1 MRIKGRSAVVCVLL
15 LALAAVLAA
24 PAVAQDGAA
33 KKKVLRIGWAQ
44 EPQTLNPFVDQD
56 EEDFRIWALSY
67 DLLVGFKPADLSPAP
82 GIAESWEVSDDRKTV
97 TFKLVSG
104 AKWSDGQPITSK
116 DVKYSLETMAPHS
129 LLFSS
134 YVENVKSIET
144 PDDTTVVINTT
155 KPDARIVGG
164 LFVYILPEHIY
175 GKESLKSLQGSYK
188 PTVPIV
194 GSGPYIVSAWERGRI
209 IRMTR
214 NANFRGA
221 KPNFDEIQWIKYG
234 NTDAVERAL
243 TLGEIDIVPEV
254 QEATFA
260 KLSKTKNVKAVKSS
274 SPSFTQL
281 AFNLCTPANCNDAKF
296 NPAVQDRTVRQAIA
310 FAIDRNRINQIA
322 TRNTSFP
329 GHGLLPDYYKAFYAK
344 PADDYA
350 LDLDKANQMLDAA
363 GYARAGGGTRAKG
376 QTKLSFDLYVRSES
390 QVNIQAARLVKEMA
404 AKIGVEFKVQ
414 IVSVD
419 KLTELTTQKKDGKP
433 SPDFDTF
440 IWGWGGDPYDPS
452 TLLNLLTT
460 SSIGA
465 SSDAFYSNPEYD
477 RLYAEQSGEF
487 DQAKRKQT
495 VAQLI
500 AISQRD
506 LPYIVLTVD
515 PILAAY
521 RSDKLSNIK
530 RTCPEPNGDIMCD
543 EVGYT
548 AISALAPAGAAG
560 GDGGSDGGTSG
571 IVYLL
576 IALVV
581 VAAVIAVIVLMRRRR
596 GGSEAIELES

>member
-1 MRIKGRSAVVCVLL
+1 MRIRGLGAVVCVLSL
-15 LALAAVLAA
+15 TLATLAA
-24 PAVAQDGAA
+24 PAGAQDGTA
-33 KKKVLRIGWAQ
+33 KKKVLRLGWAQ
-44 EPQTLNPFVDQD
+44 EPQTLNPYVDQD

-67 DLLVGFKPADLSPAP
+67 DLLVSFKPADLSPAP

-116 DVKYSLETMAPHS
+116 DVKYSLETMAPNS

-134 YVENVKSIET
+134 YVENIESVET
-144 PDDTTVVINTT
+144 PDDATVVINTT

-164 LFVYILPEHIY
+164 LFVYILPEHIF
-175 GKESLKSLQGSYK
+175 GKESLKSLQGSYR
-188 PTVPIV
+188 PSVPIV

-214 NANFRGA
+214 NPNFRGD

-234 NTDAVERAL
+234 NADAVERAL
-243 TLGEIDIVPEV
+243 GLGEIDVVPEV

-260 KLSKTKNVKAVKSS
+260 KLSKTKNVKTVKAP

-281 AFNLCTPANCNDAKF
+281 SFNLCTPANCNDAKF

-310 FAIDRNRINQIA
+310 YSIDRERVNQIA
-322 TRNTSFP
+322 TRNTSFA
-329 GHGLLPDYYKAFYAK
+329 GHGLLPDYYKAFYTK

-363 GYARAGGGTRAKG
+363 GYARAGDGIRAKG
-376 QTKLSFDLYVRSES
+376 SSKLSFDLFVRSES
-390 QVNIQAARLVKEMA
+390 PVNIQAARLVKEMA

-419 KLTELTTQKKDGKP
+419 KLTEITTQKKDGKP
-433 SPDFDTF
+433 NPDFDTF

-452 TLLNLLTT
+452 TLLNLFTT

-487 DQAKRKQT
+487 DQAKRKAA

-500 AISQRD
+500 SISQRD

-515 PILAAY
+515 PVLQAY
-521 RSDKLSNIK
+521 RSDKLGNVK
-530 RTCPEPNGDIMCD
+530 RTCPEPNGDILCD
-543 EVGYT
+543 EVGYV
-548 AISALAPAGAAG
+548 AVSALTPAAAAAG

-581 VAAVIAVIVLMRRRR
+581 AAAVVAVILLMRRRR

>member
-1 MRIKGRSAVVCVLL
+1 MRIRGRGAVVCVLS

-24 PAVAQDGAA
+24 PAVAQNGTA
-33 KKKVLRIGWAQ
+33 KKKVLRMGWAQ

-56 EEDFRIWALSY
+56 EEDYRIWALSY

-82 GIAESWEVSDDRKTV
+82 GIATSWKVSDDRRTV
-97 TFKLVSG
+97 TFTLVSG

-116 DVKYSLETMAPHS
+116 DVKYSLETMAPNS
-129 LLFSS
+129 LLFSG
-134 YVENVKSIET
+134 YVENIKSVEA
-144 PDDTTVVINTT
+144 PDAQTVVVTT
-155 KPDARIVGG
+155 SKPDARIVGG
-164 LFVYILPEHIY
+164 LFVYIVPEHVF
-175 GKESLKSLQGSYK
+175 GKESLKSLQGSFK
-188 PTVPIV
+188 PSLPIV
-194 GSGPYIVSAWERGRI
+194 GSGPYVVSAWERGRI

-214 NANFRGA
+214 NTNFRGT
-221 KPNFDEIQWIKYG
+221 KPTFDEVQWIKYG

-243 TLGEIDIVPEV
+243 TLGEIDVVPEV

-260 KLSKTKNVKAVKSS
+260 KLSKTTNVKAVKSS

-281 AFNLCTPANCNDAKF
+281 AFNLCDPQNCNGAKF
-296 NPAVQDRTVRQAIA
+296 NPAVQDLAVRQAIA
-310 FAIDRNRINQIA
+310 FAIDRERLNQIA
-322 TRNTSFP
+322 ARNTAFP
-329 GHGLLPDYYKAFYAK
+329 GHGLLPDYYKAFYSK
-344 PADDYA
+344 PADDYP
-350 LDLDKANQMLDAA
+350 LDLNRANQLLDEA
-363 GYARAGGGTRAKG
+363 GYARGEGGIRAKG
-376 QTKLSFDLYVRSES
+376 STRLSFDLYVRSES
-390 QVNIQAARLVKEMA
+390 TANTQAARLVKEMA

-419 KLTELTTQKKDGKP
+419 KLTELTTQKKGGKP

-452 TLLNLLTT
+452 TLLNLFTT
-460 SSIGA
+460 GSIGG

-487 DQAKRKQT
+487 DQAKRKQA
-495 VAQLI
+495 VAQMI

-515 PILAAY
+515 PILQAY
-521 RSDKLSNIK
+521 RTDRLGNVK
-530 RTCPEPNGDIMCD
+530 RTCPEPDGDILCD
-543 EVGYT
+543 QVGYGAVS
-548 AISALAPAGAAG
+548 AIAPAAAG

-571 IVYLL
+571 VVYLL
-576 IALVV
+576 IAVV
-581 VAAVIAVIVLMRRRR
+581 IVGAAIAVVLLMRRRR

>member
-1 MRIKGRSAVVCVLL
+1 
-15 LALAAVLAA
+15 
-24 PAVAQDGAA
+24 
-33 KKKVLRIGWAQ
+33 
-44 EPQTLNPFVDQD
+44 
-56 EEDFRIWALSY
+56 
-67 DLLVGFKPADLSPAP
+67 
-82 GIAESWEVSDDRKTV
+82 V

-116 DVKYSLETMAPHS
+116 DVKYTFETMAPNS

-134 YVENVKSIET
+134 YTENVKSIET

-175 GKESLKSLQGSYK
+175 GKEKLKSLTGSFK

-194 GSGPYIVSAWERGRI
+194 GSGPYIVTAWEHGRI

-214 NANFRGA
+214 NPNFRGT
-221 KPNFDEIQWIKYG
+221 KPVFDEVQYIKYG
-234 NTDAVERAL
+234 NSDAVERAL
-243 TLGEIDIVPEV
+243 GLGEIDVVTEV

-260 KLSKTKNVKAVKSS
+260 KLGKTKNVKTVKSS

-281 AFNLCTPANCNDAKF
+281 AFNLCTPAHCNGAKF

-310 FAIDRNRINQIA
+310 YAIDRQRVNQIA

-329 GHGLLPDYYKAFYAK
+329 GHGVLPDYYKAFYTK

-350 LDLDKANQMLDAA
+350 FDLDKANQMLDAA
-363 GYARAGGGTRAKG
+363 GYKRAGDGTRAKG
-376 QTKLSFDLYVRSES
+376 STKLSFDLFVRSES
-390 QVNIQAARLVKEMA
+390 PVNIQDARLVKEMA

-419 KLTELTTQKKDGKP
+419 KLTEITTQKKGGKP

-452 TLLNLLTT
+452 TLLNLFTT
-460 SSIGA
+460 GAIG
-465 SSDAFYSNPEYD
+465 SNSDAFYSNPEYD

-487 DQAKRKQT
+487 EQAKRKTAVEQM
-495 VAQLI
+495 V

-515 PILAAY
+515 PVLQAY
-521 RSDKLSNIK
+521 RSDKLGNVK
-530 RTCPEPNGDIMCD
+530 RTCPEPNGDILCD
-543 EVGYT
+543 EVGYV
-548 AISALAPAGAAG
+548 AVSALTPAGAAG

-576 IALVV
+576 IGLVV
-581 VAAVIAVIVLMRRRR
+581 VAVVVAVIVLMRRRR